1 MSLRDKMREFKKD
14 DPSQDLYKQFGILF
28 NPFPASN
35 QTTGNPR
42 FPEAADRQAEDRV
55 MTFFRDDKSQVVVI
69 EGTQGVG
76 KTNFLNHFEVEV
88 CDALKEVEVG
98 EALKD
103 QKGYYV
109 VRYLADPEETF
120 DGTTRRLFEELGKK
134 HLNALVQS
142 LRSKADPVE
151 TARSH
156 DMRVALRAL
165 VKSSEEDATQLM
177 MEWLLGA
184 RPLKRH
190 RQVLGV
196 QFRIDTVESKTVAL
210 RDLAQVSGEAGVLK
224 GIFLLLDEIEKQ
236 DGILGIRA
244 VMRYLSAL
252 RAMIDALPRR
262 LFLMIAVTPDALIR
276 YSASYPALRSRL
288 EDRLELKPLTNITAA
303 KKLAQFYLD
312 EARKAANRKMGKSE
326 DDQPDVLNSNE
337 VEDCFIGLAE
347 QAKKHGDDGV
357 RQREFL
363 HRLHQLAEAKLK

>member
-1 MSLRDKMREFKKD
+1 MSLRDKLFKD
-14 DPSQDLYKQFGILF
+14 DRSHDLYKRFGILI

-42 FPEAADRQAEDRV
+42 FPAAEDEQAEDRV
-55 MTFFRDDKSQVVVI
+55 VAFFRDGKSRVVVI

-88 CDALKEVEVG
+88 RDALRH
-98 EALKD
+98 APKD
-103 QKGYYV
+103 RKGYYV

-120 DGTTRRLFEELGKK
+120 DGTTRRLVEELGEK
-134 HLNALVQS
+134 HLSALVQS
-142 LRSKADPVE
+142 LRAKADPVSV
-151 TARSH
+151 ARSH

-165 VKSSEEDATQLM
+165 AESGEEDATQLM

-196 QFRIDTVESKTVAL
+196 QFRIDTVESKTAAL
-210 RDLAQVSGEAGVLK
+210 RDLTQVSGEAGVLK

-236 DGILGIRA
+236 DGVLGMRA

-262 LFLMIAVTPDALIR
+262 LFLMIAVTPDALRR
-276 YSASYPALRSRL
+276 YSSSYPALRSRL
-288 EDRLELKPLTNITAA
+288 EDRLELKPLTSIVAA
-303 KKLAQFYLD
+303 KELAQFYLD
-312 EARKAANRKMGKSE
+312 EARKAADRKMGKSG
-326 DDQPDVLNSNE
+326 DDRPDVLNSDK
-337 VEDCFIGLAE
+337 VGDCFIELEG

-363 HRLHQLAEAKLK
+363 HRLHQLAEAKLN